1 MKTLD
6 TATELR
12 EALNEPRAT
21 GETIGLIPTMGAFHE
36 GHLSLMRR
44 ARAECDVVVVSLF
57 VNPAQFNDQEDLV
70 AYPRDERS
78 DAAAAEHSGVD
89 YLFTPPVGE
98 IYPPGFAT
106 TISVS
111 GLSEV
116 LEGAHR
122 GRSHFEAVATVVAKL
137 FNIVGPD
144 IAYFG
149 QKDAQQALVIRRMV
163 RDLNMPVRIELCPIV
178 REPDGL
184 AMSSRNVR
192 LSAAERG
199 QAVAL
204 HDALDALQRKVA
216 AGERDPAV
224 VRAHALEELT
234 ARGVEPEYLELVHP
248 ETLVPLSQIDGHA
261 VLALIAAR
269 VGTTRLIDNQLIEPL
284 LAAPGAEP
292 ANNGRP

>member
-1 MKTLD
+1 MKTLR
-6 TATELR
+6 TVAELR
-12 EALNEPRAT
+12 EALKEPRTT
-21 GETIGLIPTMGAFHE
+21 GGTIGLVPTMGAFHE

-44 ARAECDVVVVSLF
+44 ARDECEVVVVSLF
-57 VNPAQFNDQEDLV
+57 VNPTQFNERQDLV
-70 AYPRDERS
+70 AYPRDEQA
-78 DAAAAEHSGVD
+78 DAALAEQLGVD
-89 YLFTPPVGE
+89 YLFAPPVEE

-106 TISVS
+106 TVSVF
-111 GLSEV
+111 GLTEV
-116 LEGAHR
+116 LEGAYR
-122 GRSHFEAVATVVAKL
+122 GRSHFDAVATVVAKL

-144 IAYFG
+144 VAYFG

-184 AMSSRNVR
+184 AMSSRNAR
-192 LSAAERG
+192 LSDAERS

-204 HDALDALQRKVA
+204 HDALGALQRAVA

-224 VRAHALEELT
+224 VRAQALQDLT
-234 ARGVEPEYLELVHP
+234 ARGIEPEYLELVNP
-248 ETLVPLSQIDGHA
+248 ETLVPLSQIDGHP

-269 VGTTRLIDNQLIEPL
+269 VGPTRLIDNQLIEPL

-292 ANNGRP
+292 TNNGRR

>member
-1 MKTLD
+1 MKTLR
-6 TATELR
+6 TVAELR
-12 EALNEPRAT
+12 EALKEPRTT
-21 GETIGLIPTMGAFHE
+21 GGTIGLVPTMGAFHE

-44 ARAECDVVVVSLF
+44 ARDECEVVVVSLF
-57 VNPAQFNDQEDLV
+57 VNPAQFNERQDLV
-70 AYPRDERS
+70 AYPRDEQA
-78 DAAAAEHSGVD
+78 DAALAEQLGVD
-89 YLFTPPVGE
+89 YLFAPPVEE

-106 TISVS
+106 TVSVF
-111 GLSEV
+111 GLTEV
-116 LEGAHR
+116 LEGAYR
-122 GRSHFEAVATVVAKL
+122 GRSHFDAVATVVAKL

-144 IAYFG
+144 VAYFG

-184 AMSSRNVR
+184 AMSSRNAR
-192 LSAAERG
+192 LSDAERS

-204 HDALDALQRKVA
+204 HDALGALQRAVA

-224 VRAHALEELT
+224 VRAQALQDLT
-234 ARGVEPEYLELVHP
+234 ARGIEPEYLELVNP
-248 ETLVPLSQIDGHA
+248 ETLVPLSQIDGHP

-269 VGTTRLIDNQLIEPL
+269 VGPTRLIDNQLIEPL

-292 ANNGRP
+292 TNNGRR